1 MAGNDMMMTQVQQM
15 KTEELN
21 NVLQDLKEIQH
32 VKNEHNA
39 SNIDDEPH
47 DTHLNVME
55 YQDIDQLV
63 QVGDSKIQ

>member
-1 MAGNDMMMTQVQQM
+1 M
-15 KTEELN
+15 
-21 NVLQDLKEIQH
+21 
-32 VKNEHNA
+32 KNEHNA